1 MRSDSGTCALAC
13 KECVRGVHE
22 AEVSAIVSAL
32 MAATESSSRANAAL
46 DDLYR
51 RHVGDVYRYT
61 YAVLGNH
68 ADAEDVTQT
77 TFVNALRAL
86 ERGESPRNASH
97 WLLAISHNLCRQR
110 WRQTASRPTVVE
122 LVHDV
127 PDESA
132 EDSDVELDA
141 LVVALQKIPPSQREA
156 LVMRELE
163 GRPYAEIAELLGI
176 TTSALETLLFRAR
189 RSLAEELENLV
200 TCQNAEL
207 AISKQ
212 LDGRLSRKD
221 RRRLDEHVA
230 ECEDCARLAATAK
243 RQRKAFKGLAV
254 LPLPIGLALFKGAPA
269 AGAATVTTLG
279 VAGTGI
285 GATGVGATGA
295 GTAVTGGVVVGGSAA
310 GAGGTVAGGTL
321 IGGAAAKV
329 AAVVVAA
336 SVATGVGYQGVKVVR
351 DEPSKAPAKTVVTKR
366 AAATPSERGGPS
378 ATGAV
383 RRATAVAPVKAR
395 GAAAAPGRVKQ
406 SSVVVATANPGNSAA
421 AKERAAA
428 MKAERLAAVP
438 NGKADAAKDKT
449 PPANG
454 QDKVVV
460 APHKPTTPPGADV
473 VAGPKPNPNE
483 GSNGNGPGTT
493 PPGQVSSP
501 TSTPAA
507 GSGAAPPP
515 TETPPSSPDT
525 TQAPPAPV
533 SPAPSGVTSGDEH
546 GAARVGNGHAKH
558 DAKHDG
564 KDG

>member
-1 MRSDSGTCALAC
+1 MHDAAVVLITGKMRSDRGTCALAC

-295 GTAVTGGVVVGGSAA
+295 GTAVTGGVVVVGGSAA
-310 GAGGTVAGGTL
+310 GAGGAVAGGTL

-336 SVATGVGYQGVKVVR
+336 TRRNGGRLSGRQGR
-351 DEPSKAPAKTVVTKR
+351 EGR
-366 AAATPSERGGPS
+366 AVEGACQDGGHQACGDDLTDRTRWAERNR
-378 ATGAV
+378 
-383 RRATAVAPVKAR
+383 RRASR
-395 GAAAAPGRVKQ
+395 
-406 SSVVVATANPGNSAA
+406 
-421 AKERAAA
+421 
-428 MKAERLAAVP
+428 
-438 NGKADAAKDKT
+438 
-449 PPANG
+449 
-454 QDKVVV
+454 
-460 APHKPTTPPGADV
+460 
-473 VAGPKPNPNE
+473 
-483 GSNGNGPGTT
+483 
-493 PPGQVSSP
+493 
-501 TSTPAA
+501 
-507 GSGAAPPP
+507 
-515 TETPPSSPDT
+515 DT
-525 TQAPPAPV
+525 RSHP
-533 SPAPSGVTSGDEH
+533 
-546 GAARVGNGHAKH
+546 
-558 DAKHDG
+558 
-564 KDG
+564 